1 MISLSTFLHVALTCR
16 TVLRGLLLCKGTV
29 RRGMCVQPVLTMLR
43 YTSGGA
49 VGLLLMKLAC
59 LFIQYHRSV
68 YYYTCCFSNFEV
80 QKLYL
85 FRTGSLVFVGPQ
97 FAGINYFLPIQQAI
111 NVPRQWNV
119 PLMSNKFSTNCCT
132 YRKLS

>member
-1 MISLSTFLHVALTCR
+1 M
-16 TVLRGLLLCKGTV
+16 LRD
-29 RRGMCVQPVLTMLR
+29 MLR
-43 YTSGGA
+43 YTSGGGA
-49 VGLLLMKLAC
+49 VVLLLMKLAC

-85 FRTGSLVFVGPQ
+85 FRTVSLVFVGPQ

-111 NVPRQWNV
+111 NVPRQ
-119 PLMSNKFSTNCCT
+119 
-132 YRKLS
+132 